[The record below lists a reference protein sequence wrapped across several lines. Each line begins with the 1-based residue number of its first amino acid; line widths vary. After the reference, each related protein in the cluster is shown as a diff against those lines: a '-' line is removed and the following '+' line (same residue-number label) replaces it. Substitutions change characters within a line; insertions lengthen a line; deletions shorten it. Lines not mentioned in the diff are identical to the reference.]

1 MHPKAVAL
9 DLGGQTRYLVYDF
22 NALCALKDNGVDA
35 LSLNEEQMTDPRTIR
50 ALIWAGLLASEPSVT
65 LKDVGGW
72 MDPGNLAEVAE
83 AFRKAMEKALQRELP
98 PDPR

>member
-1 MHPKAVAL
+1 MHRKSVAVE
-9 DLGGQTRYLVYDF
+9 LGGQTRHLVYDF

-35 LSLNEEQMTDPRTIR
+35 LSLDEAQMTDPRTIR
-50 ALIWAGLLASEPSVT
+50 ALIWAGLLESDPNVT

-72 MDPGNLAEVAE
+72 MDPGNLGEVAD
-83 AFRKAMEKALQRELP
+83 AFRKAMEKALQREIP